1 MADKK
6 MRINIWDMPQ
16 DVNISRGEMT
26 HLHGG
31 NYLSSP
37 YTTSRVFS
45 SRIADSVSIN
55 WLRTPLSTRPIS
67 PGKVSMK

>member
-1 MADKK
+1 MANKK

-16 DVNISRGEMT
+16 DVKISRGEMT
-26 HLHGG
+26 HLQGG

-37 YTTSRVFS
+37 YTSSHISYSRT
-45 SRIADSVSIN
+45 ADSVSIN
-55 WLRTPLSTRPIS
+55 WLRTPLSTRPIN

>member
-1 MADKK
+1 
-6 MRINIWDMPQ
+6 MRINIWDMPR
-16 DVNISRGEMT
+16 DVKISRGEMT

-37 YTTSRVFS
+37 YASSHFYD
-45 SRIADSVSIN
+45 SRIPDLVSLN
-55 WLRTPLSTRPIS
+55 WRQPPISARPIH